1 MRLIAIIMLFFLF
14 PSHIGISKI
23 GYSIPLKK
31 DSEPIEVVTLTI
43 YSTNSGE
50 TDSNPHLTASG
61 FKIDSNNPGKHKI
74 IAVSRDLKRK
84 WKFNTRVRII
94 NAGRYNGIYTVK
106 DLMNRRYKK
115 RIDILVNNNRK
126 PIKLTG
132 VKVIKLEDYVP

>member
-1 MRLIAIIMLFFLF
+1 MFFFLF
-14 PSHIGISKI
+14 PSHIGISDV
-23 GYSIPLKK
+23 GYNATSKK
-31 DSEPIEVVTLTI
+31 DTEPVEIVTLTI
-43 YSTNSGE
+43 YSTNIGE
-50 TDSNPHLTASG
+50 TDSTPHLTASG

-106 DLMNRRYKK
+106 DLMNKRYKK

-132 VKVIKLEDYVP
+132 IKVIKLKE

>member
-1 MRLIAIIMLFFLF
+1 MSNVEYNIL
-14 PSHIGISKI
+14 
-23 GYSIPLKK
+23 LKK
-31 DSEPIEVVTLTI
+31 NSNPVEVVTLTI

-50 TDSNPHLTASG
+50 TDATPYLTASG
-61 FKIDSNNPGKHKI
+61 FKIDPNNPGKHKI
-74 IAVSRDLKRK
+74 IAISRDLKQK

-106 DLMNRRYKK
+106 DLMNKRYKK

-132 VKVIKLEDYVP
+132 IKVIKLYP

>member
-1 MRLIAIIMLFFLF
+1 MRLITIIVLFFLF
-14 PSHIGISKI
+14 PSHIGISDI
-23 GYSIPLKK
+23 GYNIIPKK
-31 DSEPIEVVTLTI
+31 ETEPVEVVTLTI
-43 YSTNSGE
+43 YSTNVGE
-50 TDSNPHLTASG
+50 TDSTPHLTASG

-94 NAGRYNGIYTVK
+94 NAGGYNGIYTVK
-106 DLMNRRYKK
+106 DLMNKRYKK

-132 VKVIKLEDYVP
+132 IKVIKLED

>member
-1 MRLIAIIMLFFLF
+1 MRLITIVLFFLF
-14 PSHIGISKI
+14 PSHIGMSNVEYNIL
-23 GYSIPLKK
+23 LKK
-31 DSEPIEVVTLTI
+31 NSNPVEVVTLTI

-50 TDSNPHLTASG
+50 TDATPYLTASG
-61 FKIDSNNPGKHKI
+61 FKIDPNNPGKHKI
-74 IAVSRDLKRK
+74 IAISRDLKQK

-106 DLMNRRYKK
+106 DLMNKRYKK

-132 VKVIKLEDYVP
+132 IKVIKLYP